1 MEKLRSSGKRLYFKL
16 SLSIKQGLME
26 QLLERSLIF
35 KTKFLTHPQML
46 LERESNLIE
55 HRGER
60 GEVTALNEFIL
71 QKLFQ
76 QQIHQ
81 D

>member
-1 MEKLRSSGKRLYFKL
+1 MERLRIGSKLLQFKL
-16 SLSIKQGLME
+16 SSRIKQGLME
-26 QLLERSLIF
+26 QLLERSFIF

-46 LERESNLIE
+46 LEREPNLIE

-76 QQIHQ
+76 QQIH
-81 D
+81 

>member
-1 MEKLRSSGKRLYFKL
+1 MKKLRIGGKRLYFKL
-16 SLSIKQGLME
+16 SLRIKQGSME

-60 GEVTALNEFIL
+60 EEVNALNEFIL

>member
-16 SLSIKQGLME
+16 SSRIKQGLME
-26 QLLERSLIF
+26 QLLERSFIF

-71 QKLFQ
+71 EKIFQ
-76 QQIHQ
+76 QQIH
-81 D
+81 

>member
-1 MEKLRSSGKRLYFKL
+1 MEKLRVSGKRLYFKL
-16 SLSIKQGLME
+16 SLRIKQGLME

-55 HRGER
+55 HRGKR
-60 GEVTALNEFIL
+60 GEFTALNEFIL

-76 QQIHQ
+76 QQIH
-81 D
+81 

>member
-35 KTKFLTHPQML
+35 D
-46 LERESNLIE
+46 EVSNAPSNALGKAVIPN
-55 HRGER
+55 RASQ